1 MFIFLQMLARIFLNS
16 LRKMDASRSSDPIV
30 DSASMNAL
38 KLSLTRVSAQ
48 YILKASF
55 SIGRSVFLARKG
67 FRCQP
72 QRHLDD
78 DHAGCEEEHKQCGP
92 PGRVQHQSFNYTLNR
107 SVTRSASRC
116 NDTTGAGVESSP
128 AVSDGVVYVG
138 SVDNTLYALDAH
150 TWRASGQASTTPL
163 AFPFPRGETTLVF
176 SGGNEVDT
184 QRPLSERSTPSA
196 S

>member
-1 MFIFLQMLARIFLNS
+1 MLARIFLNS

-107 SVTRSASRC
+107 SVMRFVSPC
-116 NDTTGAGVESSP
+116 NDPTSETLCPQVSPSFSDVSILGLVLGLMGKVGSSCRNPAPATLPESDLHPRNGRRLSCIGRCYHQRSGHSP
-128 AVSDGVVYVG
+128 A
-138 SVDNTLYALDAH
+138 
-150 TWRASGQASTTPL
+150 R
-163 AFPFPRGETTLVF
+163 PRR
-176 SGGNEVDT
+176 GNPH
-184 QRPLSERSTPSA
+184 Q
-196 S
+196 

>member
-1 MFIFLQMLARIFLNS
+1 MLARIFWNS

-48 YILKASF
+48 YIMKASF

-107 SVTRSASRC
+107 SVMRFVSPC
-116 NDTTGAGVESSP
+116 NDPTSETLCPQVSPFSSDVSILAPWKLGLPQRLPISRQQVQTPASSGARLDRLIRESRR
-128 AVSDGVVYVG
+128 VG
-138 SVDNTLYALDAH
+138 RVGNSWLSLEYTAA
-150 TWRASGQASTTPL
+150 G
-163 AFPFPRGETTLVF
+163 LVAE
-176 SGGNEVDT
+176 GK
-184 QRPLSERSTPSA
+184 
-196 S
+196 